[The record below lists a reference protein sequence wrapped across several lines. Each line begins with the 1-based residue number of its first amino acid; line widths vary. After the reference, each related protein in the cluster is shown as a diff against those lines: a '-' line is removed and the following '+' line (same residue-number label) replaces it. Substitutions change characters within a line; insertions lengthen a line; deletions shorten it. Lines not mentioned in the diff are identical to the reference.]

1 MQAVKPAKKIAIVRN
16 LSGRRARVARVLE
29 EVRGAGLAPVQTNI
43 DMTPYMPV
51 AIYLG
56 VATVA
61 ALAFCILPGLLAQP
75 HPNPVKSE
83 AYECGVEPT
92 SEVGGRFPIRFYVI
106 AMLFVIFDVEAT
118 SFYPWAVEMH
128 SLRAF
133 GLWEMLAFV
142 ITLAIGYAFVWKK
155 GALQWR

>member
-1 MQAVKPAKKIAIVRN
+1 
-16 LSGRRARVARVLE
+16 
-29 EVRGAGLAPVQTNI
+29 
-43 DMTPYMPV
+43 MTPYMPV

-56 VATVA
+56 VATTA

-92 SEVGGRFPIRFYVI
+92 SEVGGRFPVRFYVI
-106 AMLFVIFDVEAT
+106 AMLFVIFDVEAV
-118 SFYPWAVEMH
+118 SFYPWAVEMRA
-128 SLRAF
+128 LRVF

-142 ITLAIGYAFVWKK
+142 ITLGIGYAFVWKK